1 MKRHFRRIIAAAL
14 CCFIISMTGCFEKD
28 GSDGVIKY
36 DIAYNPGSLDPQTA
50 SDDSSTLL
58 IASLYTG
65 LLRLE
70 PDGSLSAGVAEDYT
84 VSDDGLTYRFKLSSS
99 NYWTDANGFDAVCT
113 AQDFVFGFQRL
124 FDPATR
130 APRASEYFCIKNSR
144 AINSGAVSDMSRL
157 GVTASGNYELTIELE
172 YPDPNF
178 PMLLT
183 EAPAMPCSEEYFISS
198 QGRYGLSKDTTPSNG
213 AFYLRTWNY
222 DPYTITDNNLL
233 ILRRHAKNNEAN
245 KVYPSGLNFFIEG
258 DEDFVDD
265 FVSGTI
271 SCIAVTED
279 QRELIT
285 GDKYTVQEYDAIT
298 VGMLFNKDF
307 ELFRTAGFRRALA
320 SLIDR
325 EKLAQTVTDHAVA
338 YAIVPGEVTLLD
350 KSYREYAGEKLTS
363 EYSTDKAQQYYQ
375 QALPELDRDLFSGA
389 RIITR
394 NDSAASAMISV
405 IMQEWQREFGF
416 YCVVETLSES
426 DFNARISSGDF
437 EIAVQD
443 LTGSTNSPAAYL
455 QSFTKGGSGNYS
467 GYSSADVTRLV
478 NSAQRAADLSASAD
492 LYKQAEQTI
501 IDDAIFIPLY
511 YKNEYFYINKDFA
524 DISYNPFNKTVDF
537 TQAKAY

>member
-14 CCFIISMTGCFEKD
+14 CCFILSMTGCFEKD

-70 PDGSLSAGVAEDYT
+70 PDGSLRAGVAEDYT

-99 NYWTDANGFDAVCT
+99 NYWTDTNGFDAVCT

-144 AINSGAVSDMSRL
+144 AINSGAVSDLARL
-157 GVTASGNYELTIELE
+157 GVTASGDYELTIELE

-198 QGRYGLSKDTTPSNG
+198 QGRYGLSRDTTPSNG
-213 AFYLRTWNY
+213 AFYLRTWDY

-233 ILRRHAKNNEAN
+233 ILRRHAKNSEAN

-350 KSYREYAGEKLTS
+350 KSYREYAGEKLTA

-375 QALPELDRDLFSGA
+375 QALPGLDRDLFSGA

-394 NDSAASAMISV
+394 DDSAASAMISV

-426 DFNARISSGDF
+426 DFNARLSSGDF
-437 EIAVQD
+437 EIAMQD
-443 LTGSTNSPAAYL
+443 LNGSTNSPAAYL
-455 QSFTKGGSGNYS
+455 QSFTKSGSGNYS

-511 YKNEYFYINKDFA
+511 YKNEYFYINKNFA

>member
-144 AINSGAVSDMSRL
+144 AINSGAVSDLARL
-157 GVTASGNYELTIELE
+157 GVTASGDYELTIELE

-198 QGRYGLSKDTTPSNG
+198 QGRYGLSRDTTPSNG
-213 AFYLRTWNY
+213 AFYLRTWDY

-233 ILRRHAKNNEAN
+233 ILRRHAKNSEAN

-350 KSYREYAGEKLTS
+350 KSYREYAGEKLTA

-375 QALPELDRDLFSGA
+375 QALPGLDRDLFSGA

-394 NDSAASAMISV
+394 DDSAASAMISA

-426 DFNARISSGDF
+426 DFNARLSSGDF
-437 EIAVQD
+437 EIAMQD
-443 LTGSTNSPAAYL
+443 LNGSTNSPAAYL

-511 YKNEYFYINKDFA
+511 YKNEYFYINKNFA

>member
-14 CCFIISMTGCFEKD
+14 CCFILSMTGCFEKD

-99 NYWTDANGFDAVCT
+99 NYWTDANGFDAICT

-144 AINSGAVSDMSRL
+144 AINSGAVSDLSRL
-157 GVTASGNYELTIELE
+157 GVTASGDYELTIELE

-198 QGRYGLSKDTTPSNG
+198 QGRYGLSRDTTPSNG

-285 GDKYTVQEYDAIT
+285 GVKYTVQEYDAIT

-350 KSYREYAGEKLTS
+350 KSYREYAGEKLTA

-394 NDSAASAMISV
+394 DDSAASAMISA

-426 DFNARISSGDF
+426 DFNARLSSGDF
-437 EIAVQD
+437 EIAMQD
-443 LTGSTNSPAAYL
+443 LNGSTNSPAAYL
-455 QSFTKGGSGNYS
+455 QSFTKSGSGNYS

-511 YKNEYFYINKDFA
+511 YKNEYFYINKNFA

>member
-14 CCFIISMTGCFEKD
+14 CCFMLSMTGCFEKD

-144 AINSGAVSDMSRL
+144 AINSGAVSDLARL
-157 GVTASGNYELTIELE
+157 GVTASGDYELTIELE

-198 QGRYGLSKDTTPSNG
+198 QGRYGLSRDTTPSNG

-233 ILRRHAKNNEAN
+233 ILRRHAKNSEAD

-350 KSYREYAGEKLTS
+350 KSYREYAGEKLTA

-375 QALPELDRDLFSGA
+375 QALPGLDRDLFSGA

-394 NDSAASAMISV
+394 DDSAASAMISA

-426 DFNARISSGDF
+426 DFNARLSSGDF
-437 EIAVQD
+437 EIAMQD
-443 LTGSTNSPAAYL
+443 LNGSTNSPAAYL
-455 QSFTKGGSGNYS
+455 QSFTKSGSGNYS

-511 YKNEYFYINKDFA
+511 YKNEYFYINKNFA